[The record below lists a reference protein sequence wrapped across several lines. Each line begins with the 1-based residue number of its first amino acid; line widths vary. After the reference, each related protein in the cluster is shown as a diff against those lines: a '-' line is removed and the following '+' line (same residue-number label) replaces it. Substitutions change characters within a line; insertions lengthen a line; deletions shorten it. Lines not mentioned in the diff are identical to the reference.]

1 MKTIF
6 TPLKHPKTILI
17 VIIFFTLFLVFS
29 LIAPAQTALGN
40 RNNDED
46 FEPNTGHAAGYDGG
60 DGNSGGGGGGSSN
73 PAPTSAL
80 TGDYSGVTGH
90 HQTAQQAQQAA
101 DEMARNTTDATGI
114 EYVGSVSRNASGG
127 YDSGVRQSQQGGGGG
142 NNGGSTQTHNGN
154 VSLFPNK
161 TTVFIN
167 EPVRLTWNIFYPS
180 YTTIA
185 HCGTAGGFGDWPNP
199 DLYTQ
204 NWVNAG
210 YQLDSTLIQSTG
222 TYLGF
227 SSPGSREFQTENVGH
242 YVFNYRCAFRTNNRG
257 GEGNL
262 FDNSP
267 LASVSIDVLPAPVT
281 ATPTATISATNCTIA
296 SGASTCY
303 ANLTW
308 NIENATNPN
317 VRNTTRL
324 MTLSIATT
332 GVSVPRALIY
342 GQNTIVARDSTTVLA
357 TTFANATCASGS
369 VWIGTKCGPKTDL
382 NPVSPTITP
391 QCTTTDS
398 PCPTSTVSFTIYN
411 AGAPISAGTN
421 VPYRIE
427 YKENGSNVW
436 QTAVNG
442 NWSGGLAYPGTT
454 PPINNTFSLDLP
466 YGNHKVRVVV
476 NLSPSNNPSIGEV
489 NFSNNISNEL
499 GLSKSPDPVQLEFR
513 ADNDVIRYN
522 TPATLKYQIVAPYDV
537 SCTITGPVEGSRII
551 NHTAGDNSVYPITSL
566 KLTNQQKFTITC
578 PDTAVNGFTAPGV
591 RKDVIMEVVP
601 VVWEV

>member
-29 LIAPAQTALGN
+29 LIAPAQTALGKG
-40 RNNDED
+40 DED
-46 FEPNTGHAAGYDGG
+46 FDPPT
-60 DGNSGGGGGGSSN
+60 GNSSSGGGTSNDSKSSDSKSSSGGSGSSNNNSQKDEDQNPNAGGGGSSGGSSN
-73 PAPTSAL
+73 SKDKGEKDNSQSGGGGSTSGGSSNNNSQSNDNDHNDSNGGSPEVHAEDWKVTNIPTVQEAEELANLIANSRNIDCNCD
-80 TGDYSGVTGH
+80 DYVP
-90 HQTAQQAQQAA
+90 
-101 DEMARNTTDATGI
+101 
-114 EYVGSVSRNASGG
+114 SVSREGLFSGA
-127 YDSGVRQSQQGGGGG
+127 Y
-142 NNGGSTQTHNGN
+142 
-154 VSLFPNK
+154 
-161 TTVFIN
+161 
-167 EPVRLTWNIFYPS
+167 
-180 YTTIA
+180 
-185 HCGTAGGFGDWPNP
+185 
-199 DLYTQ
+199 
-204 NWVNAG
+204 
-210 YQLDSTLIQSTG
+210 
-222 TYLGF
+222 
-227 SSPGSREFQTENVGH
+227 
-242 YVFNYRCAFRTNNRG
+242 
-257 GEGNL
+257 
-262 FDNSP
+262 
-267 LASVSIDVLPAPVT
+267 T
-281 ATPTATISATNCTIA
+281 ATATKVTVTDRDDKDNNNNDNNPPIEECHINTGDGCFFTYYPPTATISATNCTIA
-296 SGASTCY
+296 SGASTCN

-308 NIENATNPN
+308 NIEDATNPN
-317 VRNTTRL
+317 VRNTTSGE
-324 MTLSIATT
+324 TLFYATGT
-332 GVSVPRALIY
+332 SVPQALIY

-537 SCTITGPVEGSRII
+537 SCIITGPVEGSIII